1 MSRNTE
7 KQGKKGKDM
16 MTDELGAVV
25 VLTGGYLASELLP
38 VAGKMGDVR
47 STTLT

>member
-1 MSRNTE
+1 
-7 KQGKKGKDM
+7 

-25 VLTGGYLASELLP
+25 VLTGGSLASELLL